1 MVLSC
6 GIIHWRILQPA
17 NYRAHCNMRRWCIRR
32 YILRSPYV
40 PIFDYLQT
48 KLWSR
53 RRAPRCTLVIHD
65 RYTRLLLHGNEET
78 REGLRTEGT
87 FNHGCLES
95 STPRFFR
102 FFDVEFFNAL
112 SRSLSESLDFCT
124 FRFYEIDFW
133 RVNSLDL

>member
-1 MVLSC
+1 MVLNC
-6 GIIHWRILQPA
+6 GIIHWRTLQLA
-17 NYRAHCNMRRWCIRR
+17 NYRARCNMRRWCIQR

-65 RYTRLLLHGNEET
+65 RYTRLLLHGN
-78 REGLRTEGT
+78 REIHEGSRTEDA

-95 STPRFFR
+95 STPKFYRILDIEFFYNVLVFRLFFR
-102 FFDVEFFNAL
+102 CSKAPISAFLNLA
-112 SRSLSESLDFCT
+112 
-124 FRFYEIDFW
+124 
-133 RVNSLDL
+133 